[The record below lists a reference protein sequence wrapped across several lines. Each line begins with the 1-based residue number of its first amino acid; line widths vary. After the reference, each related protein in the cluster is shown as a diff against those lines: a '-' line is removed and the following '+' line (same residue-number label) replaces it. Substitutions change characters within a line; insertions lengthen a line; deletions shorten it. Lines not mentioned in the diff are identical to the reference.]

1 MKQITDT
8 VNSFVAFIVAV
19 GLICLAS
26 FVFLLASAR
35 LSNST
40 LGALLAQ
47 SAGETARMA
56 RTESLAFWGQVGG
69 EVAVGLG
76 YGRQP
81 LSTSGGGSPIVTPVV
96 IVATQPPAP
105 QGGGAPQATATPI
118 PAAFIRSSP
127 VSEGGLLLWRGLD
140 ANSQR
145 LPLGVNLEQVLQQAS
160 FALSQNSGDLLALW
174 LMKVVNNCRPLYDQ
188 MVQANYQDP
197 TQADIVRNAADAI
210 IAQCNPRLFAAYA
223 NKRWAELAKWTSQVP
238 IDESQAA
245 SLLNGLQITIDGKI
259 DGPARANRPEDHV
272 QVTVQAVPEFGLTSR
287 TFVLTVATINQLLGA
302 DNWTIGGG
310 PYPVGSGRLY
320 PDNPPEPA
328 LPTDADLTPPV
339 VPPGGGQ
346 ARSGPSAPVTA
357 GGKYIV
363 QSGDTVYSIARKLNV
378 SPEALIAANANTL
391 GFNPNFITP
400 GQELIVPS
408 SP

>member
-1 MKQITDT
+1 MKPITDT
-8 VNSFVAFIVAV
+8 VNSFVTFIVAI
-19 GLICLAS
+19 GLICLTS

-40 LGALLAQ
+40 LGNLLAQ

-69 EVAVGLG
+69 EVAAGLG

-81 LSTSGGGSPIVTPVV
+81 LSAGGGGGVIVTPVV
-96 IVATQPPAP
+96 IVATQPPTP
-105 QGGGAPQATATPI
+105 QGGGGAPPATATPV

-145 LPLGVNLEQVLQQAS
+145 LPLGVNLEQVLQQAN
-160 FALSQNSGDLLALW
+160 FALSQNPGDLLALW
-174 LMKVVNNCRPLYDQ
+174 LLKVVNNCRPLYDQ
-188 MVQANYQDP
+188 MVKANYQDP
-197 TQADIVRNAADAI
+197 TQADIVVSAADAV

-223 NKRWAELAKWTSQVP
+223 NKRWAELARWTSQMP

-245 SLLNGLQITIDGKI
+245 SRLNGLQITVDGKI

-287 TFVLTVATINQLLGA
+287 TFVLTVAAINQLLGA
-302 DNWTIGGG
+302 DQWSIGGG
-310 PYPVGSGRLY
+310 PYPVGGGRLY

-328 LPTDADLTPPV
+328 LPTDADLTPPA
-339 VPPGGGQ
+339 VPSGGQ
-346 ARSGPSAPVTA
+346 IQSGPSAPVTT
-357 GGKYIV
+357 GGRYVV

-391 GFNPNFITP
+391 GFNPNYITP